1 MVIIDKVHIF
11 WEGHKILRNLH
22 LTFVLV
28 VPVKSKVKISQ
39 NFVAFSEYMNFI
51 YLIQLGIQV
60 EFLHLLCRHLYSTHH
75 QHKLHLFDEKK
86 NMLLLFNQYF
96 IMAQDSLLWQSRFAQ
111 FWQDF
116 AAKALLLVN
125 RTELEIF
132 WQKPYFWSFL
142 LPELEIF
149 WQDFAAKA
157 LVLVNPTVV
166 EIV

>member
-1 MVIIDKVHIF
+1 MYCQSKVRWRF
-11 WEGHKILRNLH
+11 CKILW
-22 LTFVLV
+22 
-28 VPVKSKVKISQ
+28 PSQ
-39 NFVAFSEYMNFI
+39 NIWTLFTWYSLAYKWSSSISFAGIF
-51 YLIQLGIQV
+51 IQLTT
-60 EFLHLLCRHLYSTHH
+60 STNFTYLT
-75 QHKLHLFDEKK
+75 KKK

-96 IMAQDSLLWQSRFAQ
+96 IMAQDSLFWQSRFAQ

-157 LVLVNPTVV
+157 LVLVNPTKV
-166 EIV
+166 EIFWQNFAAKP